1 MTMKSFPVI
10 IAAVLGV
17 VTAVGASTNDVFR
30 ARVWMKGAH
39 QETNQVTQAPYIMP
53 VVLNSHHIINLAMG
67 RSLTNSVPANE
78 VLAMLRDNEDQDRKL
93 IVFDRDASSNLVTV
107 ADIDGRGRVHQKGT
121 ALFVWQVDMEQ
132 TGQEENGIDRG
143 RFFMAGTR
151 TRTNDTFLI
160 RGELI
165 GTMNVRSGGNEFRV
179 IVPQGELRV
188 RGPVLGQIIEQD

>member
-1 MTMKSFPVI
+1 
-10 IAAVLGV
+10 
-17 VTAVGASTNDVFR
+17 
-30 ARVWMKGAH
+30 MKGAH